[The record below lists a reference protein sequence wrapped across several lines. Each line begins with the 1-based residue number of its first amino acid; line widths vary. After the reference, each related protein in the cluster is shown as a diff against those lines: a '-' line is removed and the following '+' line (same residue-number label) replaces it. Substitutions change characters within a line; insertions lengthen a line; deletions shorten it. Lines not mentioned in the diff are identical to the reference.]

1 MSDLSTRVRLRREQL
16 GLSQEELARRMG
28 YRSRSSITKLEKG
41 INDLPQSKV
50 EELAQ
55 ALETTPAAL
64 LGLDAPCACPPGFEP
79 LPTMVQV
86 PLIGSIACGTP
97 ITAEQNI
104 ECYIG
109 VPAAWHADFALTC
122 HGDSMSPTICNGDI
136 VCIRCQPEVEQG
148 EIAAV
153 RVGEEATLK
162 HFHRQGDAVML
173 LADNAAVCPPM
184 FYAGEQLSEL
194 HIEGKA
200 VGLSRGL
207 YDKERQEQ
215 PVFGKKKASPAYDP
229 AAQKPVLRCSICTG
243 EQVAGFQDLHTGH
256 FTEVQLI
263 RSPQELQAFR
273 SRYGIPADCP
283 IEKIY

>member
-1 MSDLSTRVRLRREQL
+1 MFGKKKMSPSYD
-16 GLSQEELARRMG
+16 
-28 YRSRSSITKLEKG
+28 
-41 INDLPQSKV
+41 
-50 EELAQ
+50 
-55 ALETTPAAL
+55 PAAL
-64 LGLDAPCACPPGFEP
+64 LGLDTPCACPLGFEP
-79 LPTMVQV
+79 LPAMVQV

-200 VGLSRGL
+200 VGLCRGL
-207 YDKERQEQ
+207 
-215 PVFGKKKASPAYDP
+215 
-229 AAQKPVLRCSICTG
+229 
-243 EQVAGFQDLHTGH
+243 
-256 FTEVQLI
+256 
-263 RSPQELQAFR
+263 
-273 SRYGIPADCP
+273 
-283 IEKIY
+283 

>member
-28 YRSRSSITKLEKG
+28 YRSRSSITKL
-41 INDLPQSKV
+41 
-50 EELAQ
+50 
-55 ALETTPAAL
+55 
-64 LGLDAPCACPPGFEP
+64 
-79 LPTMVQV
+79 V

-200 VGLSRGL
+200 VGLCRGL
-207 YDKERQEQ
+207 
-215 PVFGKKKASPAYDP
+215 
-229 AAQKPVLRCSICTG
+229 
-243 EQVAGFQDLHTGH
+243 
-256 FTEVQLI
+256 
-263 RSPQELQAFR
+263 
-273 SRYGIPADCP
+273 
-283 IEKIY
+283 

>member
-16 GLSQEELARRMG
+16 GLSQEELAQRMG

-64 LGLDAPCACPPGFEP
+64 LGLGTAPACPPGFEP
-79 LPTMVQV
+79 LPAMVQV

-122 HGDSMSPTICNGDI
+122 HGDSMAPTICNGDI

-148 EIAAV
+148 QIAAV

-184 FYAGEQLSEL
+184 FFAGEQLSAL
-194 HIEGKA
+194 HIEGRA
-200 VGLSRGL
+200 VGLCRGL
-207 YDKERQEQ
+207 
-215 PVFGKKKASPAYDP
+215 
-229 AAQKPVLRCSICTG
+229 
-243 EQVAGFQDLHTGH
+243 
-256 FTEVQLI
+256 
-263 RSPQELQAFR
+263 
-273 SRYGIPADCP
+273 
-283 IEKIY
+283 

>member
-200 VGLSRGL
+200 VGLCRGL
-207 YDKERQEQ
+207 SDKEKGAACVRQKENVPRLRPRRPEAGTAVQHLHRGAGGRISGSAHRPFYRGTADPQPAGIAGLPQ
-215 PVFGKKKASPAYDP
+215 PVRHPRRLP
-229 AAQKPVLRCSICTG
+229 
-243 EQVAGFQDLHTGH
+243 H
-256 FTEVQLI
+256 
-263 RSPQELQAFR
+263 
-273 SRYGIPADCP
+273 
-283 IEKIY
+283 

>member
-1 MSDLSTRVRLRREQL
+1 MFGYVTVNKPEIKFKDFD
-16 GLSQEELARRMG
+16 M
-28 YRSRSSITKLEKG
+28 YRSFYCGLCRELRERYGIPGQISLTYDMTFVVLLLSGLYEPPTQKGTSRCAVHPLKPQPVRRNEITTYCADMNVILSYYKCMDDWQDEKKLWARIFSWMLMPKMKK
-41 INDLPQSKV
+41 I
-50 EELAQ
+50 
-55 ALETTPAAL
+55 
-64 LGLDAPCACPPGFEP
+64 
-79 LPTMVQV
+79 
-86 PLIGSIACGTP
+86 PLIGSIACGEP

-104 ECYIG
+104 EKMVDVPEYIRC
-109 VPAAWHADFALTC
+109 DFSLTC

-200 VGLSRGL
+200 VGLCRGL
-207 YDKERQEQ
+207 
-215 PVFGKKKASPAYDP
+215 
-229 AAQKPVLRCSICTG
+229 
-243 EQVAGFQDLHTGH
+243 
-256 FTEVQLI
+256 
-263 RSPQELQAFR
+263 
-273 SRYGIPADCP
+273 
-283 IEKIY
+283 